1 MQSTEAGSLERE
13 RRCRKASRSGG
24 GSSHS
29 GVESSRSGEEAVAAG
44 EAAPQ
49 GPSFRPGG
57 PGACACGRRYRAAP
71 APQNRRCPQPLP
83 ARSGRR
89 PGAGCCPKSRTPAA
103 PTGGQNV
110 RRSDSQMRQ
119 LESVAPYA
127 IGRRPPAAKFAV
139 WIYNYSCSQT
149 CEGQTVRGAQSR
161 RLSCR
166 TGLRSFTLND
176 KSSRAMTNPMRWMLT
191 VIAAVPEMNPGRRVS
206 GGSRTGFCAWIADRR
221 VHPCAVVAAAAC
233 AALVIR
239 AGIRSTGERN
249 IHAVDRKPGCLPS
262 ARFHVNT
269 RWKGQPSLWALF
281 EPATCSQ
288 LPASREAGHEGPG
301 GAVRTIHDCRGALQD
316 SSGRRRSASPAAAPA
331 RDQQAVRGGVP
342 TCLVA
347 AALASSLST
356 IAGFNGSHVNPP
368 AAPVVTPSCERRGK

>member
-1 MQSTEAGSLERE
+1 MRGAGRRTDRWMRHCGTADTGDGGCARDGARQGEAPHVQSTEAGSLERE

-139 WIYNYSCSQT
+139 WI
-149 CEGQTVRGAQSR
+149 
-161 RLSCR
+161 
-166 TGLRSFTLND
+166 
-176 KSSRAMTNPMRWMLT
+176 
-191 VIAAVPEMNPGRRVS
+191 
-206 GGSRTGFCAWIADRR
+206 
-221 VHPCAVVAAAAC
+221 
-233 AALVIR
+233 
-239 AGIRSTGERN
+239 
-249 IHAVDRKPGCLPS
+249 
-262 ARFHVNT
+262 
-269 RWKGQPSLWALF
+269 
-281 EPATCSQ
+281 
-288 LPASREAGHEGPG
+288 
-301 GAVRTIHDCRGALQD
+301 
-316 SSGRRRSASPAAAPA
+316 
-331 RDQQAVRGGVP
+331 
-342 TCLVA
+342 
-347 AALASSLST
+347 
-356 IAGFNGSHVNPP
+356 
-368 AAPVVTPSCERRGK
+368 